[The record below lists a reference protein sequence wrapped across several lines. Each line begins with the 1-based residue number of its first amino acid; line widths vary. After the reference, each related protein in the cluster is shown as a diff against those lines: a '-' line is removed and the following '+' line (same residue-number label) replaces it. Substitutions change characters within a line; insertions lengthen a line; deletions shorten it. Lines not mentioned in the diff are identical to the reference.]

1 MRDNILSYLTANR
14 NDLKPLI
21 ISDNL
26 PWIDNN
32 GPLYHHNKKHIYVDT
47 PQTTQN
53 DLVDAFNQAGYVD
66 EVTTVS
72 VYFVIDAKQ
81 PLTNYDSIVDVIKGA
96 RLNSGTQGYVQ
107 RLVQVS
113 SDYNADALTTTLEF
127 SFRRLITN

>member
-1 MRDNILSYLTANR
+1 M
-14 NDLKPLI
+14 
-21 ISDNL
+21 
-26 PWIDNN
+26 
-32 GPLYHHNKKHIYVDT
+32 DT

-53 DLVDAFNQAGYVD
+53 SLADAFNQAGYVD

-72 VYFVIDAKQ
+72 VYFVIDAKL

-107 RLVQVS
+107 RLVQVTS
-113 SDYNADALTTTLEF
+113 VYDADALTTTLEF